1 MASLNTLR
9 TKYGIVLSV
18 VIALVLVAFIL
29 GDQLSMRGNGAD
41 AQNQG
46 EIVMIVDGN
55 EVTQADYQ
63 QYQQEYQETCD
74 YLYRDMF
81 YKRFNMPA
89 QNVDPDFVAGLM
101 HEFVVYNQY
110 LKPAYEAAAIGY
122 ISTDKDIYLQNT
134 ANELMM
140 SDPTITKEEGNE
152 ALNYI
157 WGMSGKYAEY
167 MLVSQ
172 RAFAIYSAGK
182 YTNILEVENAL
193 SRELLSFDGNYV
205 KLPYAEIVCDEV
217 TAEEIDAYYNAHR
230 QDNPYYNARTVQY
243 VEFPIAASAADM
255 EAAEAAINEAN
266 AAAVAAGNDA
276 KAIRSALSNVGGKIG
291 NYVLVSDITGDA
303 AAAIKDNKNYG
314 PVLNNNTWEA
324 MYIVSKVKA
333 PASYSFSAITA
344 DNIIAAEELVAKIN
358 EANGDMTGF
367 ENVTAG
373 SIDMTNLNERDAD
386 KFINA
391 KVGDV
396 FVYTYNNKPAAIKI
410 TELGAKNDFV
420 LTANVDYVVKPS
432 KETTDEIT
440 KAAAT
445 FMSNAGDTR
454 ETFNQVANENSYRVE
469 MDMNVCRLDQRAS
482 LHKGEGMY
490 AMPIENSRSAALW
503 AYDAKVGEK
512 KSWTANNTIY
522 VAMVTNIDE
531 NEYLPKN
538 DFIIKTQLEKE
549 KKFAAAQQ
557 TLKFEGKSE
566 AFANVTVN
574 NSTLDSALVN
584 AIVRSQE
591 GESAYVMGADGVY
604 LFETTKVTDANDAY
618 KNADRAAKRA
628 AMTQEATRG
637 GDIMEGVEIVDLR
650 GEGEI

>member
-29 GDQLSMRGNGAD
+29 GDQLSMRGNNAN

-63 QYQQEYQETCD
+63 QYQQEYQQTCEYIYKD
-74 YLYRDMF
+74 LY
-81 YKRFNMPA
+81 YKRFYQPA
-89 QNVDPDFVAGLM
+89 QNVDPDFVASLM

-110 LKPAYEAAAIGY
+110 LKPAFEAASIGY

-140 SDPTITKEEGNE
+140 ADPSITKEEGNE
-152 ALNYI
+152 TLNYI

-182 YTNILEVENAL
+182 YTNSLEVEDAL

-205 KLPYAEIVCDEV
+205 KLPYAEITCDEV
-217 TAEEIDAYYNAHR
+217 TAEEIDAYYNARR
-230 QDNPYYNARTVQY
+230 QDNPYHNARTVQY
-243 VEFPIAASAADM
+243 VEFPIAANAADM

-266 AAAVAAGNDA
+266 AAALAAGNDA
-276 KAIRSALSNVGGKIG
+276 KAVRSALSGVGGKIG
-291 NYVLVSDITGDA
+291 NYVAVSTITGDA
-303 AAAIKDNKNYG
+303 ATAIKANNNYG
-314 PVLNNNTWEA
+314 PVLEGNTWKA
-324 MYIVSKVKA
+324 MYIVSKVQT

-344 DNIIAAEELVAKIN
+344 DNIVAAEELVAKIN

-367 ENVTAG
+367 ENVTTG
-373 SIDMTNLNERDAD
+373 SINMIDLNERDAD

-410 TELGAKNDFV
+410 TELGAKDSFV
-420 LTANVDYVVKPS
+420 LTANVNYTVKPS

-440 KAAAT
+440 KAADT
-445 FMSNAGDTR
+445 FMANIGDTR
-454 ETFNQVANENSYRVE
+454 EMFNQVANENGYRVE
-469 MDMNVCRLDQRAS
+469 MDMNVCRLEGAS
-482 LHKGEGMY
+482 LYKGEGMY
-490 AMPIENSRSAALW
+490 AMPIANSRSAALW
-503 AYDAKVGEK
+503 AYDAKIGQK
-512 KSWTANNTIY
+512 KSWTANSTIY
-522 VAMVTNIDE
+522 VCMVTDIDE

-538 DFIIKTQLEKE
+538 ELLIKTQLEHE

-557 TLKFEGKSE
+557 TLKLDGKIE
-566 AFANVTVN
+566 TFANVTVN

-591 GESAYVMGADGVY
+591 GEPTYVMGADGVY
-604 LFETTKVTDANDAY
+604 MFETTKVTDANDAY
-618 KNADRAAKRA
+618 KSADRAAKRA
-628 AMTQEATRG
+628 AMTQEATRS
-637 GDIMEGVEIVDLR
+637 GDIMDGVEIVDMR

>member
-63 QYQQEYQETCD
+63 QYQQQYQETCE
-74 YLYRDMF
+74 YLYNDLY
-81 YKRFNMPA
+81 YKRFYQPA
-89 QNVDPDFVAGLM
+89 PNVDPDFVASLM
-101 HEFVVYNQY
+101 HEFVVYNEY
-110 LKPAYEAAAIGY
+110 LKPAFDAASIGF
-122 ISTDKDIYLQNT
+122 ISTDKDIYLKNT

-140 SDPTITKEEGNE
+140 ANPSITKEEGNE
-152 ALNYI
+152 TLNYI
-157 WGMSGKYAEY
+157 WGMNGKYAEY
-167 MLVSQ
+167 MLASQ

-182 YTNILEVENAL
+182 YTNSLEVEDAL
-193 SRELLSFDGNYV
+193 SRELLSFDGKYV
-205 KLPYAEIVCDEV
+205 KLPYSEITCEEV
-217 TAEEIDAYYNAHR
+217 TAQEIDAYYNAHR
-230 QDNPYYNARTVQY
+230 QENPYHKARTVQY

-266 AAAVAAGNDA
+266 AAALEAAGDA
-276 KAIRSALSNVGGKIG
+276 KAIRSALSSVGGKIG
-291 NYVLVSDITGDA
+291 NYVAVNDITGDA
-303 AAAIKDNKNYG
+303 ATAIKANKNYG
-314 PVLNNNTWEA
+314 PVLNGNTWEA
-324 MYIVSKVKA
+324 MYIVSKVNA
-333 PASYSFSAITA
+333 PASYTFSAITA
-344 DNIIAAEELVAKIN
+344 DNIVAAEEFVTKIN

-367 ENVTAG
+367 ENVTTG
-373 SIDMTNLNERDAD
+373 SVNMIDLNERDAE

-391 KVGDV
+391 EVGDV

-410 TELGAKNDFV
+410 TELGAEDNFV
-420 LTANVDYVVKPS
+420 LTANVKYVVKPS

-440 KAAAT
+440 KAADT
-445 FMSNAGDTR
+445 FMANTGDTR
-454 ETFNQVANENSYRVE
+454 EMFNQVAAENGYRVE
-469 MDMNVCRLDQRAS
+469 SDMNVCRLDGVAS
-482 LHKGEGMY
+482 LYKGEGMY
-490 AMPIENSRSAALW
+490 AQPIANSRSAALW
-503 AYDAKVGEK
+503 AYDAKIGQK
-512 KSWTANNTIY
+512 KSWTANGTIY
-522 VAMVTNIDE
+522 VCMVTNIDE
-531 NEYLPKN
+531 NEYYPKN
-538 DFIIKTQLEKE
+538 DLMIKTQLEHE

-557 TLKFEGKSE
+557 TLKLEGKSE

-591 GESAYVMGADGVY
+591 GESAYVMGTDGVY

-618 KNADRAAKRA
+618 KSADRAAKRA
-628 AMTQEATRG
+628 AMTQEATRS
-637 GDIMEGVEIVDLR
+637 GDIMEGVKIVDMR